1 VKIDQAALN
10 DAIKNL
16 YEAALEA
23 ELWQPAML
31 AVTDA
36 LNAKSC
42 HFFSNDLEG
51 EGGDLFVTVRMD
63 PDFHKDYLGIY
74 AELDVRFPRILSA
87 PVGKVLHGDLLW
99 SEEERLASPVYHDN
113 LLPFELYEVTGAQ
126 LAMPDRLSWLGF
138 SLYEEEP
145 WSKDQLAAQQLVLA
159 HTRQALRIHLTL
171 AEAQANADTLG
182 SILTVRGQGVILLKA
197 NGKVVFANKEAET
210 LQREKLLRITDRGL
224 LFRDGNL
231 NKRLAAALAGLD
243 FSSGAPTGRV
253 NEAVSMV
260 EGREGQI
267 GIRFLPVPGGI
278 DGHGTSLAVLCVP
291 LNTQL
296 GPGPGEINQFAAL
309 FRLTPAEE
317 MVVAAITSGQ
327 DLALHCSQRGIS
339 LDTGR
344 KHLKSAMAKA
354 NCRSQKDLLRLV
366 ERFCFFRLR

>member
-1 VKIDQAALN
+1 
-10 DAIKNL
+10 
-16 YEAALEA
+16 
-23 ELWQPAML
+23 
-31 AVTDA
+31 
-36 LNAKSC
+36 
-42 HFFSNDLEG
+42 
-51 EGGDLFVTVRMD
+51 MD
-63 PDFHKDYLGIY
+63 PDFHKDYMGIY

-210 LQREKLLRITDRGL
+210 LQRENLFRITDRGL

-231 NKRLAAALAGLD
+231 NKRLAAALAALD
-243 FSSGAPTGRV
+243 FSSQAPTGRV

-278 DGHGTSLAVLCVP
+278 DGQGTSLVVLCVP
-291 LNTQL
+291 LHTQL

-327 DLALHCSQRGIS
+327 DLALHCSKRGIS

-344 KHLKSAMAKA
+344 KHLKNAMAKA